1 MQCNSGVQ
9 GVNHPFFP
17 RPQSSHR
24 SLLGIMN
31 IWKLLYRLRKSK
43 ETNTSEMKMKKTCI
57 GNERPNIKKLKEIR
71 HHHMR
76 HTICQPLSPVI
87 KKCKETP
94 KNSIQE
100 TSAEKNEKSRK
111 DNNKMPRKFPEGGK
125 ETARK

>member
-1 MQCNSGVQ
+1 
-9 GVNHPFFP
+9 
-17 RPQSSHR
+17 
-24 SLLGIMN
+24 
-31 IWKLLYRLRKSK
+31 
-43 ETNTSEMKMKKTCI
+43 MKKTCI

-111 DNNKMPRKFPEGGK
+111 DNNKMPRKFPEGAKKRRENK
-125 ETARK
+125 EILEPLSSTALSNSPQNANRVNKSHAVTSKTINL